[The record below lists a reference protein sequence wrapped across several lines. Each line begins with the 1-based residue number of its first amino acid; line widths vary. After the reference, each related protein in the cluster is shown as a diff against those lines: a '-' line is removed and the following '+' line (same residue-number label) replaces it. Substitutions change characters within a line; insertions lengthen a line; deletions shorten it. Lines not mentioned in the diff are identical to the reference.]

1 VESEIRSPETGFFH
15 PLAIAPFS
23 VNANTK
29 MFGNF
34 MDIENLDS
42 KAESFAPAGRES
54 QPAAA
59 CQVVCAPRP
68 EENIRLLIH
77 GGAWD
82 IPVVLHEPHAAGVFN
97 AYQSALSAFR
107 TGGDGFAIV
116 LAALEILENDPT
128 FDAGRGSFLNEC
140 GEVELDAG
148 VMEGAGLR
156 AGAVA
161 GIRNFLHPSK
171 IAHDVLIK
179 TNHAFLVGEG
189 AERFAERCG
198 HKRLPADELVD
209 PREREVF
216 ARWVKAGKPDAKV
229 FFSSPANTSVRS
241 GAEPEKRGTVG
252 VTVALKA
259 DSGHWKLFAGTSTGG
274 TPGKMQGRVGDVPVI
289 GAGVYADDEGAAVSC
304 TGWGEGLLRI
314 AAGQRISAAVRAGDA
329 LQSAVETTLSDLHRR
344 MDGHAGI
351 IAVDRHGNMAAS
363 YSTPFMAF
371 AGPAG
376 VVTHLRQPAGCDTLR
391 RQDR

>member
-1 VESEIRSPETGFFH
+1 MQIQNK
-15 PLAIAPFS
+15 A
-23 VNANTK
+23 
-29 MFGNF
+29 GNF
-34 MDIENLDS
+34 MNIGNLAS
-42 KAESFAPAGRES
+42 AYRQPAGFTAE
-54 QPAAA
+54 PAENAP
-59 CQVVCAPRP
+59 CRFICAPQG
-68 EENIRLLIH
+68 EENIRLLVH

-82 IPVVLHEPHAAGVFN
+82 IPAVLHLPHADGVAN
-97 AYQSALSAFR
+97 AYQAAMKAFR
-107 TGGDGFAIV
+107 EGADGFAIV
-116 LAALEILENDPT
+116 LAALEILEKDPT

-140 GEVELDAG
+140 GEVELDAAI
-148 VMEGAGLR
+148 MEGAGLK

-171 IAHDVLIK
+171 IAHDILCK

-198 HKRLPADELVD
+198 HKRLPPDELVD

-216 ARWVKAGKPDAKV
+216 AAWLKAGKPDAKV
-229 FFSSPANTSVRS
+229 FFSSPAGASLRS

-252 VTVALKA
+252 VTAALKSA
-259 DSGHWKLFAGTSTGG
+259 AGQWNLFAGTSTGG

-314 AAGQRISAAVRAGDA
+314 AAGQRISAAVRGGAN
-329 LQSAVETTLSDLHRR
+329 LQTAVEMTLADLHRR
-344 MDGHAGI
+344 MKGHAGI
-351 IAVDRHGNMAAS
+351 IAVDRQGNMAAS

-376 VVTHLRQPAGCDTLR
+376 VVTHLRQTAGCDTLR